1 MNYFDEFNNAFRKM
15 MEQFPDFANVVKPLM
30 RADIYQTSQYYIY
43 DIELPGF
50 NKGEIHVDLK
60 DGDLVVSATHASD
73 NERKN
78 YGELIHKERM
88 YPNMTRHFA
97 VDRRITSADVTAK
110 YDGFN
115 LVLSLRKPTEASRNG
130 GITIE

>member
-1 MNYFDEFNNAFRKM
+1 MNYFDEFNNAWRKM
-15 MEQFPDFANVVKPLM
+15 MEQFPDFANMVKPMM

-50 NKGEIHVDLK
+50 NKGEIHVDLNN
-60 DGDLVVSATHASD
+60 GDLLVSATHASD

-88 YPNMTRHFA
+88 YPNTERHFS
-97 VDRRITSADVTAK
+97 VDRNIRKSDVTAK
-110 YDGFN
+110 YDGYN
-115 LVLSLRKPTEASRNG
+115 LVLSLRKPTASSHEG

>member
-1 MNYFDEFNNAFRKM
+1 MNTFEEFNNAFKKM
-15 MEQFPDFANVVKPLM
+15 MEQFPDFKDVVKPFM

-78 YGELIHKERM
+78 YGELIHKERS
-88 YPNMTRHFA
+88 YPNTSRHFA
-97 VDRRITSADVTAK
+97 VDRKIQPSDVTAK
-110 YDGFN
+110 YDGYN
-115 LVLSLRKPTEASRNG
+115 LVLSLKKPSSTVQSS